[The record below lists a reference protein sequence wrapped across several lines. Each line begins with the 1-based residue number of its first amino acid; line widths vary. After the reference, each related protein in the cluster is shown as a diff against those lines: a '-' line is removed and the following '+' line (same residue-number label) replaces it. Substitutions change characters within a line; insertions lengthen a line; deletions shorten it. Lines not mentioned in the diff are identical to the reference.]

1 MKKILLIS
9 CVKSK
14 LDHPARAE
22 DLYISTLF
30 RSNLAYARSLKPDA
44 IFILSAK
51 YGLLSL
57 DKVIAP
63 YEMTLNK
70 MGEAEKKSWA
80 RLVLADLSQKADLK
94 NDLFIIL
101 AGENYRKYLLPE
113 MNHVQIPFEGLSFGR
128 QLQELKRRLS

>member
-1 MKKILLIS
+1 MQTIVLIS

-30 RSNLAYARSLKPDA
+30 RSNLAYARSLKPKA

-51 YGLLSL
+51 FGLLSL
-57 DKVIAP
+57 ERVIAP
-63 YEMTLNK
+63 YELTLNK
-70 MGEAEKKSWA
+70 MGETEKKAWA
-80 RLVLADLSQKADLK
+80 RRVLVDLSQKADLN

-101 AGENYRKYLLPE
+101 AGENYRKYLMPGIK
-113 MNHVQIPFEGLSFGR
+113 HVQIPFEGLSFGR